1 MSKKS
6 YDPEAIEAKWQ
17 AYWGEH
23 RSHGVDLSGAKKPF
37 YNLMMYPYPSAEGLH
52 VGNVFAFTGADIYGR
67 FQRLRGMDVFEP
79 FGFDAFGIH
88 SENYALETNTHPM
101 KLIPSN
107 IKNFRKQLQRM
118 GFMLDWDHEVQ
129 TTDPKY
135 YRWTQWIFL
144 QLYKAGLAYRD
155 KAPVNWCPVCKTV
168 LANEQVVGGMCERH
182 PDTPVEQRDT
192 EQWFFRIT
200 AYAQQLLDN
209 LDWIDWSDTTKTAQR
224 NWIGRSEGADVVFP
238 LEGRD
243 DSITVFTT
251 RPDTLF
257 GATYMVLAPEHPLVE
272 SLTTPEQRDAVERYR
287 VEASRKMAIDRV
299 SEEREKSGV
308 PLGARAINPV
318 NQKPIPIW
326 ISDYVLMG
334 YGTGAIMAV
343 PAHDQRDFEFATRF
357 GLPIVQVIEG
367 PGVKQ
372 PLEEAYEGHGAMM
385 NSAQYDG
392 TPSEE
397 GKWKVTEWL
406 ESKEMGQ
413 RTVQFRL
420 RDWCIS
426 RQRYWGPPIPMVHCG
441 SCGIVPVPEEELP
454 VVLPDMKDFAPD
466 ASGRPPLA
474 RATGFYET
482 TCPKCGGSAHRDADV
497 NDTFLD
503 SAWYFL
509 RYPSALDDSQAWDA
523 KATRKWLPV
532 DMYIGG
538 NEHAVLHL
546 MYTRFL
552 CLAFKDIEVIEFG
565 EPFKRF
571 RAHGLLIK
579 DGAKMSKSR
588 GNVVGPDEYVARY
601 GADTLRMYLMY
612 LGPFQEGGDFR
623 DTSIIGPRRFLERV
637 HKFYGDRC
645 AGTEILNEGEPPQPT
660 LIKIHQ
666 TVKKVTNDIET
677 LAYNTAVAA
686 LMELFNDLKDAPNL
700 DRWTLESF
708 AQLMAPFAP
717 HLSEELWEMLGYK
730 ESVFLSRW
738 PEFDPALTTTDS
750 VEIAVQINGKLR
762 DAFQIA
768 RDADAETAQKAA
780 LEREKVKAHLEGR
793 SIRKVI
799 HVPNKIINIVAS

>member
-1 MSKKS
+1 
-6 YDPEAIEAKWQ
+6 
-17 AYWGEH
+17 
-23 RSHGVDLSGAKKPF
+23 
-37 YNLMMYPYPSAEGLH
+37 
-52 VGNVFAFTGADIYGR
+52 
-67 FQRLRGMDVFEP
+67 
-79 FGFDAFGIH
+79 
-88 SENYALETNTHPM
+88 
-101 KLIPSN
+101 
-107 IKNFRKQLQRM
+107 
-118 GFMLDWDHEVQ
+118 
-129 TTDPKY
+129 
-135 YRWTQWIFL
+135 
-144 QLYKAGLAYRD
+144 
-155 KAPVNWCPVCKTV
+155 
-168 LANEQVVGGMCERH
+168 
-182 PDTPVEQRDT
+182 
-192 EQWFFRIT
+192 
-200 AYAQQLLDN
+200 
-209 LDWIDWSDTTKTAQR
+209 
-224 NWIGRSEGADVVFP
+224 
-238 LEGRD
+238 
-243 DSITVFTT
+243 
-251 RPDTLF
+251 
-257 GATYMVLAPEHPLVE
+257 
-272 SLTTPEQRDAVERYR
+272 
-287 VEASRKMAIDRV
+287 
-299 SEEREKSGV
+299 
-308 PLGARAINPV
+308 
-318 NQKPIPIW
+318 
-326 ISDYVLMG
+326 
-334 YGTGAIMAV
+334 MAV

-392 TPSEE
+392 TPSAE

-406 ESKEMGQ
+406 ESREMGQ

-426 RQRYWGPPIPMVHCG
+426 RQRYWGPPIPMVHCD
-441 SCGIVPVPEEELP
+441 SCGIVPVPEEDLP
-454 VVLPDMKDFAPD
+454 VLLPDMTDFAPD
-466 ASGRPPLA
+466 ASGKPPLA

-509 RYPSALDDSQAWDA
+509 RYPSALDDSQAWEE

-552 CLAFKDIEVIEFG
+552 CLAFKDIGIIEFG
-565 EPFKRF
+565 EPFKKF

-588 GNVVGPDEYVARY
+588 GNVVNPDEYVARY

-645 AGTEILNEGEPPQPT
+645 SGTEILNEGNPPQPT

-666 TVKKVTNDIET
+666 TVKKVTNDIES

-717 HLSEELWEMLGYK
+717 HLSEELWEMLGHE
-730 ESVFLSRW
+730 ESILRSRW